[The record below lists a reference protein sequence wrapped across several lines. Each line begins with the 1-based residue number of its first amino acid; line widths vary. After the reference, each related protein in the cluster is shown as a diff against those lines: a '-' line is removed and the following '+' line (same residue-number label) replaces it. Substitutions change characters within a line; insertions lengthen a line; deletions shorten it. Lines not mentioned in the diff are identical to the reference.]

1 MITTSPRGR
10 PDFQEELLAIR
21 NDPKIKSL
29 AWRRAADPD
38 LAMDALQAAYCAVAR
53 VADPTAIRNLRAY
66 FCQVLTREIYRM
78 LGQLGATL
86 VEDFTSVADAYQG
99 RPGGLLPAQQSVAET
114 VSTHLLTEAWL
125 EPFALRREELTA
137 SVPGRSRAP
146 GRYRAMIVTVAEQV
160 LRAIMIEDISD
171 ADYNTALR
179 AACPEWLAEPGYPE
193 NTYHQRFSRARADVR
208 ALLRAVVSRD
218 GLNC

>member
-1 MITTSPRGR
+1 MLTTSPRGR

-29 AWRRAADPD
+29 AWRRAGDLD
-38 LAMDALQAAYCAVAR
+38 LAMDALQAAYCAVSR
-53 VADPTAIRNLRAY
+53 VANPAAIRNLRAY
-66 FCQVLTREIYRM
+66 FCQVLTREVYRM

-86 VEDFTSVADAYQG
+86 VEDFTSVADAHQG
-99 RPGGLLPAQQSVAET
+99 RPGGLLPVSQPVAEM

-125 EPFALRREELTA
+125 EPFATRRGKLTA
-137 SVPGRSRAP
+137 SVPGRSPAP
-146 GRYRAMIVTVAEQV
+146 GRYQAMIVMVAERV
-160 LRAIMIEDISD
+160 LRAIIIEDISD

-179 AACPEWLAEPGYPE
+179 AAYPEWFAEPGYPE

-208 ALLRAVVSRD
+208 ALLRTIINPD
-218 GLNC
+218 DLNR